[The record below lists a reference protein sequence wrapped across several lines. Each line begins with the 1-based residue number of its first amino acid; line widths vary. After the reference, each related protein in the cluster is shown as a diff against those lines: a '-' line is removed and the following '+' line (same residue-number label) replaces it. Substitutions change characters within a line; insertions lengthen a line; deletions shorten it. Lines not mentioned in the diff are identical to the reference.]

1 MSLADSFPF
10 ALIGRFLRLSLGL
23 RTTFFMSLLTVTI
36 AGGSAAT
43 VLLLWRA
50 QDEITRV
57 GRDAGLDAAAGE
69 ALRAGL
75 SGVATTTEWVVW
87 IAIAT
92 AVASVP
98 LCLSIGIYMVMGVTT
113 PIRRLTGVMLRLAKG
128 DLAVEVPVMRR
139 EDEIGDVARA
149 VQVFK
154 QNAAEIAQLQAEQKE
169 IEKRAAEEK
178 TRMMHE
184 LADSFESSIGS
195 IVGTVSTSVAEMRA
209 TAGGLTST
217 AEATSRRSAAVSMA
231 SGQASA
237 NVQTVAGAA
246 EELSASIAEISRRV
260 GESTAIA
267 GKAAN
272 DAEHINVQIHDLAEA
287 AQQIGQVVQLI
298 NDIAGQ
304 TNLLALNATIEAA
317 RAGEFGR
324 GFAVVASE
332 VKTLAT
338 ETARAT
344 GDITGKISGIQNA
357 TRDAVTAIQSIGG
370 TIAQMNEIAAGI
382 AIAVEEQGS
391 ATREIARNVH
401 QAAEGTGEVSTNIA
415 EVTRAAEST
424 GAAAELVLGA
434 AGDLQQQSESLRGKV
449 EDFLAAIRAA

>member
-10 ALIGRFLRLSLGL
+10 SLISRFLRLSLGL
-23 RTTFFMSLLTVTI
+23 RTTFFMSLLTLTI

-50 QDEITRV
+50 QEEIARV
-57 GRDAGLDAAAGE
+57 GREAGLDAAAGE
-69 ALRAGL
+69 ALRASL

-87 IAIAT
+87 IAVVT
-92 AVASVP
+92 AVASLP

-113 PIRRLTGVMLRLAKG
+113 PIKRLTEVMLRLARG

-139 EDEIGDVARA
+139 DDEIGDVARA

-154 QNAAEIAQLQAEQKE
+154 HNAIEMAQLQADQKQME
-169 IEKRAAEEK
+169 ERAAAEK
-178 TRMMHE
+178 TRIMHE

-195 IVGTVSTSVAEMRA
+195 IVGTVSTSVAAMRA
-209 TAGGLTST
+209 TASDLTST
-217 AEATSRRSAAVSMA
+217 AEATSRRSATVSTA
-231 SGQASA
+231 SEQASA

-246 EELSASIAEISRRV
+246 EELSASIAEITRRV
-260 GESTAIA
+260 AESTAIA
-267 GKAAN
+267 GKASS
-272 DAEHINVQIHDLAEA
+272 DAGQINVQIQSLAEA
-287 AQQIGQVVQLI
+287 AQQIGEVVQLI

-317 RAGEFGR
+317 RAGEVGR

-332 VKTLAT
+332 VKNLAT
-338 ETARAT
+338 QTARAT
-344 GDITGKISGIQNA
+344 EDITGKISGIQNA

-370 TIAQMNEIAAGI
+370 TIAQMNEIASGI
-382 AIAVEEQGS
+382 ALAVEEQGS

-401 QAAEGTGEVSTNIA
+401 QAAEGTGEVSANIA

-424 GAAAELVLGA
+424 GEAAGMVLGA
-434 AGDLQQQSESLRGKV
+434 AGDLQQQSESLRAKV
-449 EDFLAAIRAA
+449 EDFLAAIKAA